1 MKATIVV
8 NGRFHLFHLARQL
21 EKRGLLERVYTG
33 YPRFKLQDEIGVPP
47 EKITTFPYLHA
58 PYMVG
63 LRFGLASAA
72 PRLKQKWL
80 HLSHLALDSRV
91 SHQIRK
97 PTVVIGLSSGAFQ
110 TGRRAKALGGAYVCD
125 RGSSHIS
132 FQDRILREE
141 YRRWGLEFSGIL
153 PRVVAREV
161 QEYAQADAITVPSDF
176 CVDSFVQEG
185 VPKDK
190 LHLIP
195 YGARLDRFRRVEEPP
210 TDEFR
215 VIWVGAIS
223 VRKAFLDALHAFQ
236 KLEASRK
243 KFIVVGMM
251 EPAVKKLLAT
261 ENLAGV
267 QFVGHLPNRDLPQC
281 LSSSHAFVLP
291 SIEEGLAIVMG
302 EALACGCPVIA
313 AENTGARNLF
323 TDGVEGFI
331 VPIRSPDAICERL
344 SLLASDMKLR
354 GRMSDAALQKV
365 SKLGGWDAY
374 GERFAHL
381 VELLGRPQSRY
392 NHRPQ

>member
-33 YPRFKLQDEIGVPP
+33 YPRFKLQDETGIPP
-47 EKITTFPYLHA
+47 EKITTFPFLHA
-58 PYMVG
+58 PYMGG

-80 HLSHLALDSRV
+80 HLSHLALDSYV

-97 PTVVIGLSSGAFQ
+97 PTVVIGLSSGALR
-110 TGRRAKALGGAYVCD
+110 TGQKAKALGGAYVCD
-125 RGSSHIS
+125 RGSSHIR
-132 FQDRILREE
+132 FQETILREE

-153 PRVVAREV
+153 PRVVTREE
-161 QEYAQADAITVPSDF
+161 QEYIHADAITVPSDF

-190 LHLIP
+190 LDLVP

-210 TDEFR
+210 ADEFR

-223 VRKAFLDALHAFQ
+223 LRKAFLDALHAFQ
-236 KLEASRK
+236 KLAAPRR

-261 ENLAGV
+261 ENLDGV
-267 QFVGHLPNRDLPQC
+267 QFIGHLPNRELPRI

-291 SIEEGLAIVMG
+291 SIEEGLAVVMG

-313 AENTGARNLF
+313 SENTGARNLF

-331 VPIRSPDAICERL
+331 VPIRSSESICQRL
-344 SLLASDMKLR
+344 SLLVSDMNLR
-354 GRMSDAALQKV
+354 RRMSDAALERV

-374 GERFAHL
+374 GDKYAHL
-381 VELLGRPQSRY
+381 LEVLNRR
-392 NHRPQ
+392 